1 MYTGSVSVFYGN
13 TSVRGVRYDSRVR
26 PVMNHS
32 KPTTVSFSMSLY
44 QILSI
49 NEKQQKVDLNVWA
62 IQKWNDDFLGWN
74 PYLYGMINTTYCHL
88 TRYGCRIL
96 ISVTGER
103 FFLMNYVVMNREET
117 ERYINVVV
125 TTNYW
130 KGEKGAEVKF
140 MYPALYRT
148 SCLLDIRFFPY
159 DQQACK
165 LTISSWTSSKSDINY
180 EPEYESVNMDNFL
193 PNEEWVVV
201 SFNIKRVEEKFVCC
215 PEPWVLLEAVLVVRR
230 KPLYYIV
237 NLVIP
242 TSVITLVA
250 VTGFFTAA
258 STSSERREK
267 LSLGIDSLL
276 AMSILMMMVYEQMPT
291 SSDFVPLFGIFYLS
305 ITLIILSCQLI
316 SVYIKYT
323 TLFTITSFTET
334 TFFKNEKQQNVDL
347 NVWAIQIWNDDF
359 LGWNPYLYGMINTTI
374 LPFDAIW
381 LPDTYLYNSVVM
393 NREETERYI
402 NVVVTTNYWK
412 GEKGAEVKFMYP
424 ALYRTSC
431 LLHIRREKLSLGIDS
446 LLAMSI
452 LMMMV
457 SEQMPTSS
465 DFVPLFGIFYLS
477 IIFIIFIGTLF
488 TAFILNVH
496 LQKMYAKLVSPIVS
510 YIFFGRIAQW
520 LRMRPPTML
529 LELWNET
536 GETFGK
542 KDKTKAKRVEMKN
555 QKMPKV
561 TSSSSGLNLLRS
573 NSGSGRAPLA
583 APISARSYISMDDMK
598 RGAARRNWRRLVKKI
613 NSNKQNGV
621 KNCGGGERGQ
631 LRQAGRKKVPAAIS
645 VPHGEPGPL
654 MLSASAISAFS
665 VTGDSTILESKLKR
679 SFRNN
684 EISKFIKS
692 IFVCFHIT
700 LNFTYALEWE
710 YLALVL
716 DRALLIVFSLVVF
729 TVTSIMI
736 LVGEAMHLS
745 YELAA
750 KEF

>member
-1 MYTGSVSVFYGN
+1 MARVVGWFMTIIGVVIGAREALMDDYGEFLPHI
-13 TSVRGVRYDSRVR
+13 RLAKDLMDPRRYDSRVR

-49 NEKQQKVDLNVWA
+49 NEKQQNVDLNVWA

-74 PYLYGMINTTYCHL
+74 PYLYGMINTT
-88 TRYGCRIL
+88 IL
-96 ISVTGER
+96 PFDAIWLPDTYLYNS
-103 FFLMNYVVMNREET
+103 VVMNREET

-276 AMSILMMMVYEQMPT
+276 AMSILMMMV
-291 SSDFVPLFGIFYLS
+291 
-305 ITLIILSCQLI
+305 
-316 SVYIKYT
+316 
-323 TLFTITSFTET
+323 
-334 TFFKNEKQQNVDL
+334 
-347 NVWAIQIWNDDF
+347 
-359 LGWNPYLYGMINTTI
+359 
-374 LPFDAIW
+374 
-381 LPDTYLYNSVVM
+381 
-393 NREETERYI
+393 
-402 NVVVTTNYWK
+402 
-412 GEKGAEVKFMYP
+412 
-424 ALYRTSC
+424 
-431 LLHIRREKLSLGIDS
+431 
-446 LLAMSI
+446 
-452 LMMMV
+452 

-496 LQKMYAKLVSPIVS
+496 LQKMYAKPVSPIVS
-510 YIFFGRIAQW
+510 YIFFGRIAHW
-520 LRMRPPTML
+520 LHMRPPTML

-536 GETFGK
+536 GVTFGK
-542 KDKTKAKRVEMKN
+542 EIQKKPKRLDINKN

-561 TSSSSGLNLLRS
+561 TSSSSGLNLLKS
-573 NSGSGRAPLA
+573 SSGSGRAPLA

-598 RGAARRNWRRLVKKI
+598 REAARRNWRRLVKKI

-631 LRQAGRKKVPAAIS
+631 LRQAGRKKVPAAIA

-679 SFRNN
+679 R
-684 EISKFIKS
+684 
-692 IFVCFHIT
+692 
-700 LNFTYALEWE
+700 YALEWE
-710 YLALVL
+710 YLASVL
-716 DRALLIVFSLVVF
+716 DRVLLIVFSLVVF

>member
-1 MYTGSVSVFYGN
+1 MG
-13 TSVRGVRYDSRVR
+13 
-26 PVMNHS
+26 
-32 KPTTVSFSMSLY
+32 
-44 QILSI
+44 
-49 NEKQQKVDLNVWA
+49 
-62 IQKWNDDFLGWN
+62 
-74 PYLYGMINTTYCHL
+74 
-88 TRYGCRIL
+88 
-96 ISVTGER
+96 
-103 FFLMNYVVMNREET
+103 
-117 ERYINVVV
+117 
-125 TTNYW
+125 
-130 KGEKGAEVKF
+130 
-140 MYPALYRT
+140 
-148 SCLLDIRFFPY
+148 
-159 DQQACK
+159 
-165 LTISSWTSSKSDINY
+165 
-180 EPEYESVNMDNFL
+180 
-193 PNEEWVVV
+193 VV

-276 AMSILMMMVYEQMPT
+276 AMSILMMMV
-291 SSDFVPLFGIFYLS
+291 
-305 ITLIILSCQLI
+305 
-316 SVYIKYT
+316 
-323 TLFTITSFTET
+323 
-334 TFFKNEKQQNVDL
+334 
-347 NVWAIQIWNDDF
+347 
-359 LGWNPYLYGMINTTI
+359 
-374 LPFDAIW
+374 
-381 LPDTYLYNSVVM
+381 
-393 NREETERYI
+393 
-402 NVVVTTNYWK
+402 
-412 GEKGAEVKFMYP
+412 
-424 ALYRTSC
+424 
-431 LLHIRREKLSLGIDS
+431 
-446 LLAMSI
+446 
-452 LMMMV
+452 

-496 LQKMYAKLVSPIVS
+496 LQKMYAKPVSPIVS

-536 GETFGK
+536 GVTFGK
-542 KDKTKAKRVEMKN
+542 KDKMKLKRVEMKN

-561 TSSSSGLNLLRS
+561 TSSSSGLNLLKS

-598 RGAARRNWRRLVKKI
+598 REAARRNWRRLVKKI

-631 LRQAGRKKVPAAIS
+631 LRQAGRKKVPSAIS

-679 SFRNN
+679 R
-684 EISKFIKS
+684 
-692 IFVCFHIT
+692 
-700 LNFTYALEWE
+700 
-710 YLALVL
+710 
-716 DRALLIVFSLVVF
+716 
-729 TVTSIMI
+729 
-736 LVGEAMHLS
+736 
-745 YELAA
+745 
-750 KEF
+750 

>member
-1 MYTGSVSVFYGN
+1 MVRVVGWLLAIIGTVLGAREALMDDYGEFLPHI
-13 TSVRGVRYDSRVR
+13 RLAKDLMDPRRYDSRVR

-49 NEKQQKVDLNVWA
+49 NEKQQNVDLNVWA

-74 PYLYGMINTTYCHL
+74 PYLYGMINTT
-88 TRYGCRIL
+88 IL
-96 ISVTGER
+96 PFDAIWLPDTYLYNS
-103 FFLMNYVVMNREET
+103 VVMNREET

-276 AMSILMMMVYEQMPT
+276 AMSILMMMV
-291 SSDFVPLFGIFYLS
+291 
-305 ITLIILSCQLI
+305 
-316 SVYIKYT
+316 
-323 TLFTITSFTET
+323 
-334 TFFKNEKQQNVDL
+334 
-347 NVWAIQIWNDDF
+347 
-359 LGWNPYLYGMINTTI
+359 
-374 LPFDAIW
+374 
-381 LPDTYLYNSVVM
+381 
-393 NREETERYI
+393 
-402 NVVVTTNYWK
+402 
-412 GEKGAEVKFMYP
+412 
-424 ALYRTSC
+424 
-431 LLHIRREKLSLGIDS
+431 
-446 LLAMSI
+446 
-452 LMMMV
+452 

-496 LQKMYAKLVSPIVS
+496 LQKMYAKPVSPIVS
-510 YIFFGRIAQW
+510 FIFFGKIAHW

-536 GETFGK
+536 GVTFGK
-542 KDKTKAKRVEMKN
+542 KDQKKPKRLEIKN

-561 TSSSSGLNLLRS
+561 TSSSSGLNLLKS
-573 NSGSGRAPLA
+573 ASGSGRAPLA

-598 RGAARRNWRRLVKKI
+598 REAARRNWRRLVKKI
-613 NSNKQNGV
+613 NSNKQNGL
-621 KNCGGGERGQ
+621 KNNTGGERGQ
-631 LRQAGRKKVPAAIS
+631 LRQAGRKKVPSAIA

-665 VTGDSTILESKLKR
+665 VTGNDATILESKLKR
-679 SFRNN
+679 R
-684 EISKFIKS
+684 
-692 IFVCFHIT
+692 
-700 LNFTYALEWE
+700 YALEWE
-710 YLALVL
+710 YLASVL
-716 DRALLIVFSLVVF
+716 DRVLLIVFSLVVF
-729 TVTSIMI
+729 TVTSVMI

>member
-1 MYTGSVSVFYGN
+1 MVGVVVFLLAIMGAVFGAREALMDDYGEFLPHIRLAKDL
-13 TSVRGVRYDSRVR
+13 TDPRRYDSRVR

-49 NEKQQKVDLNVWA
+49 NEKQQNVDLNVWA

-74 PYLYGMINTTYCHL
+74 PYLYGMINTT
-88 TRYGCRIL
+88 IL
-96 ISVTGER
+96 PFDAIWLPDTYLYNS
-103 FFLMNYVVMNREET
+103 VVMNREET

-130 KGEKGAEVKF
+130 KGETGAEVKF

-180 EPEYESVNMDNFL
+180 EPEHESVNMDNFL

-276 AMSILMMMVYEQMPT
+276 AMSILMMMV
-291 SSDFVPLFGIFYLS
+291 
-305 ITLIILSCQLI
+305 
-316 SVYIKYT
+316 
-323 TLFTITSFTET
+323 
-334 TFFKNEKQQNVDL
+334 
-347 NVWAIQIWNDDF
+347 
-359 LGWNPYLYGMINTTI
+359 
-374 LPFDAIW
+374 
-381 LPDTYLYNSVVM
+381 
-393 NREETERYI
+393 
-402 NVVVTTNYWK
+402 
-412 GEKGAEVKFMYP
+412 
-424 ALYRTSC
+424 
-431 LLHIRREKLSLGIDS
+431 
-446 LLAMSI
+446 
-452 LMMMV
+452 

-496 LQKMYAKLVSPIVS
+496 LQKMYAKPVSPIVS

-536 GETFGK
+536 GVTFGK
-542 KDKTKAKRVEMKN
+542 EGQKNSKTIPKN
-555 QKMPKV
+555 HKMIPKV
-561 TSSSSGLNLLRS
+561 TSSSSGLHLLKS

-598 RGAARRNWRRLVKKI
+598 REAARRNWRRLVAKI

-621 KNCGGGERGQ
+621 KIVGGGERGQ
-631 LRQAGRKKVPAAIS
+631 LRQANRKKMAPSAIS

-679 SFRNN
+679 R
-684 EISKFIKS
+684 
-692 IFVCFHIT
+692 
-700 LNFTYALEWE
+700 YALEWE
-710 YLALVL
+710 YLASVL
-716 DRALLIVFSLVVF
+716 DRVLLIVFSLVVF
-729 TVTSIMI
+729 AVTSIMI

-750 KEF
+750 KEL

>member
-1 MYTGSVSVFYGN
+1 MARVVGWFLAIIGTVLGAREALMDDYGEFLPHI
-13 TSVRGVRYDSRVR
+13 RLAKDLMDPRRYDSRVR

-49 NEKQQKVDLNVWA
+49 NEKQQNVDLNVWA

-74 PYLYGMINTTYCHL
+74 PYLYGMINTT
-88 TRYGCRIL
+88 IL
-96 ISVTGER
+96 PFDAIWLPDTYLYNR
-103 FFLMNYVVMNREET
+103 QYVVMNREET

-276 AMSILMMMVYEQMPT
+276 AMSILMMMV
-291 SSDFVPLFGIFYLS
+291 
-305 ITLIILSCQLI
+305 
-316 SVYIKYT
+316 
-323 TLFTITSFTET
+323 
-334 TFFKNEKQQNVDL
+334 
-347 NVWAIQIWNDDF
+347 
-359 LGWNPYLYGMINTTI
+359 
-374 LPFDAIW
+374 
-381 LPDTYLYNSVVM
+381 
-393 NREETERYI
+393 
-402 NVVVTTNYWK
+402 
-412 GEKGAEVKFMYP
+412 
-424 ALYRTSC
+424 
-431 LLHIRREKLSLGIDS
+431 
-446 LLAMSI
+446 
-452 LMMMV
+452 

-496 LQKMYAKLVSPIVS
+496 LQKMYAKPVSPIVS
-510 YIFFGRIAQW
+510 FIFFGKIAHW

-536 GETFGK
+536 GVTFGK
-542 KDKTKAKRVEMKN
+542 KDQKKPKRLEIKN

-561 TSSSSGLNLLRS
+561 TSSSSGLNLLKS
-573 NSGSGRAPLA
+573 ASGSGRAPLA

-598 RGAARRNWRRLVKKI
+598 REAARRNWRRLVKKI

-621 KNCGGGERGQ
+621 KNNTGGERGQ
-631 LRQAGRKKVPAAIS
+631 LRQAGRKKVPSAIAL
-645 VPHGEPGPL
+645 PHGEPGPL

-665 VTGDSTILESKLKR
+665 VTGNDATILESKLKR
-679 SFRNN
+679 R
-684 EISKFIKS
+684 
-692 IFVCFHIT
+692 
-700 LNFTYALEWE
+700 YALEWE
-710 YLALVL
+710 YLASVL
-716 DRALLIVFSLVVF
+716 DRVLLIVFSLVVF
-729 TVTSIMI
+729 TVTSVMI

>member
-1 MYTGSVSVFYGN
+1 MFVCFRCLNPQLLQKRTMARVVGWFLAIIGTVLGAREALMDDYGEFLPHI
-13 TSVRGVRYDSRVR
+13 RLAKDLMDPRRYDSRVR

-49 NEKQQKVDLNVWA
+49 NEKQQNVDLNVWA

-74 PYLYGMINTTYCHL
+74 PYLYGMINTT
-88 TRYGCRIL
+88 IL
-96 ISVTGER
+96 PFDAIWLPDTYLYNS
-103 FFLMNYVVMNREET
+103 VVMNREET

-276 AMSILMMMVYEQMPT
+276 AMSILMMMV
-291 SSDFVPLFGIFYLS
+291 
-305 ITLIILSCQLI
+305 
-316 SVYIKYT
+316 
-323 TLFTITSFTET
+323 
-334 TFFKNEKQQNVDL
+334 
-347 NVWAIQIWNDDF
+347 
-359 LGWNPYLYGMINTTI
+359 
-374 LPFDAIW
+374 
-381 LPDTYLYNSVVM
+381 
-393 NREETERYI
+393 
-402 NVVVTTNYWK
+402 
-412 GEKGAEVKFMYP
+412 
-424 ALYRTSC
+424 
-431 LLHIRREKLSLGIDS
+431 
-446 LLAMSI
+446 
-452 LMMMV
+452 

-496 LQKMYAKLVSPIVS
+496 LQKMYAKPVSPIVS
-510 YIFFGRIAQW
+510 FIFFGKIAHW

-536 GETFGK
+536 GVTFGK
-542 KDKTKAKRVEMKN
+542 KDQKKPKRLEIKN

-561 TSSSSGLNLLRS
+561 TSSSSGLNLLKS
-573 NSGSGRAPLA
+573 ASGSGRAPLA

-598 RGAARRNWRRLVKKI
+598 REAARRNWRRLVKKI

-621 KNCGGGERGQ
+621 KNNTGGERGQ
-631 LRQAGRKKVPAAIS
+631 LRQAGRKKVPSAIAL
-645 VPHGEPGPL
+645 PHGEPGPL

-665 VTGDSTILESKLKR
+665 VTGNDATILESKLKR
-679 SFRNN
+679 R
-684 EISKFIKS
+684 
-692 IFVCFHIT
+692 
-700 LNFTYALEWE
+700 YALEWE
-710 YLALVL
+710 YLASVL
-716 DRALLIVFSLVVF
+716 DRVLLIVFSLVVF
-729 TVTSIMI
+729 TVTSVMI

>member
-1 MYTGSVSVFYGN
+1 MARVVGWFLAIIGTVLGAREALMDDYGEFLPHI
-13 TSVRGVRYDSRVR
+13 RLAKDLMDPRRYDSRVR

-49 NEKQQKVDLNVWA
+49 NEKQQNVDLNVWA

-74 PYLYGMINTTYCHL
+74 PYLYGMINTT
-88 TRYGCRIL
+88 IL
-96 ISVTGER
+96 PFDAIWLPDTYLYNS
-103 FFLMNYVVMNREET
+103 VVMNREET

-276 AMSILMMMVYEQMPT
+276 AMSILMMMV
-291 SSDFVPLFGIFYLS
+291 
-305 ITLIILSCQLI
+305 
-316 SVYIKYT
+316 
-323 TLFTITSFTET
+323 
-334 TFFKNEKQQNVDL
+334 
-347 NVWAIQIWNDDF
+347 
-359 LGWNPYLYGMINTTI
+359 
-374 LPFDAIW
+374 
-381 LPDTYLYNSVVM
+381 
-393 NREETERYI
+393 
-402 NVVVTTNYWK
+402 
-412 GEKGAEVKFMYP
+412 
-424 ALYRTSC
+424 
-431 LLHIRREKLSLGIDS
+431 
-446 LLAMSI
+446 
-452 LMMMV
+452 

-496 LQKMYAKLVSPIVS
+496 LQKMYAKPVSPIVS
-510 YIFFGRIAQW
+510 FIFFGKIAHW

-536 GETFGK
+536 GVTFGK
-542 KDKTKAKRVEMKN
+542 KDQKKPKRLEIKN

-561 TSSSSGLNLLRS
+561 TSSSSGLNLLKS
-573 NSGSGRAPLA
+573 ASGSGRAPLA

-598 RGAARRNWRRLVKKI
+598 REAARRNWRRLVKKI

-621 KNCGGGERGQ
+621 KNNTGGERGQ
-631 LRQAGRKKVPAAIS
+631 LRQAGRKKVP
-645 VPHGEPGPL
+645 
-654 MLSASAISAFS
+654 SAIALPHAFS
-665 VTGDSTILESKLKR
+665 VTGNDATILESKLKR
-679 SFRNN
+679 R
-684 EISKFIKS
+684 
-692 IFVCFHIT
+692 
-700 LNFTYALEWE
+700 YALEWE
-710 YLALVL
+710 YLASVL
-716 DRALLIVFSLVVF
+716 DRVLLIVFSLVVF
-729 TVTSIMI
+729 TVTSVMI
-736 LVGEAMHLS
+736 LDLKIVHYIVYGTVAEMNDGS
-745 YELAA
+745 
-750 KEF
+750 

>member
-1 MYTGSVSVFYGN
+1 MS
-13 TSVRGVRYDSRVR
+13 
-26 PVMNHS
+26 HS

-49 NEKQQKVDLNVWA
+49 VSLIYMLYKLFTNICFTESTFIQNEKQQNVDLNAWA
-62 IQKWNDDFLGWN
+62 IQMMQIWLPDT
-74 PYLYGMINTTYCHL
+74 YLYN
-88 TRYGCRIL
+88 
-96 ISVTGER
+96 S
-103 FFLMNYVVMNREET
+103 VVMNREET

-130 KGEKGAEVKF
+130 NGEKGAEVKF
-140 MYPALYRT
+140 MFSLYRT
-148 SCLLDIRFFPY
+148 SCLLDIRFYPY

-165 LTISSWTSSKSDINY
+165 LTMSSWTLSKSDINY

-276 AMSILMMMVYEQMPT
+276 AMSILMMMV
-291 SSDFVPLFGIFYLS
+291 
-305 ITLIILSCQLI
+305 
-316 SVYIKYT
+316 
-323 TLFTITSFTET
+323 
-334 TFFKNEKQQNVDL
+334 
-347 NVWAIQIWNDDF
+347 
-359 LGWNPYLYGMINTTI
+359 
-374 LPFDAIW
+374 
-381 LPDTYLYNSVVM
+381 
-393 NREETERYI
+393 
-402 NVVVTTNYWK
+402 
-412 GEKGAEVKFMYP
+412 
-424 ALYRTSC
+424 
-431 LLHIRREKLSLGIDS
+431 
-446 LLAMSI
+446 
-452 LMMMV
+452 

-477 IIFIIFIGTLF
+477 IIFIIFIGNSQL
-488 TAFILNVH
+488 
-496 LQKMYAKLVSPIVS
+496 SPIVS
-510 YIFFGRIAQW
+510 YIFFGRVGLYFLVKPILILQIAHW

-536 GETFGK
+536 GVTFGK
-542 KDKTKAKRVEMKN
+542 KDKMKPKRVEMKN

-561 TSSSSGLNLLRS
+561 TSSSSGLNLLKS

-598 RGAARRNWRRLVKKI
+598 REAARRNWRRLVKKI

-631 LRQAGRKKVPAAIS
+631 LRQAGRKKVLAAIS

-679 SFRNN
+679 R
-684 EISKFIKS
+684 
-692 IFVCFHIT
+692 
-700 LNFTYALEWE
+700 YALEWE
-710 YLALVL
+710 YLASVL
-716 DRALLIVFSLVVF
+716 DRVLLIVFSLVVF

>member
-1 MYTGSVSVFYGN
+1 
-13 TSVRGVRYDSRVR
+13 
-26 PVMNHS
+26 
-32 KPTTVSFSMSLY
+32 MSLY

-49 NEKQQKVDLNVWA
+49 NEKQQNVDLNVWA

-74 PYLYGMINTTYCHL
+74 PYLYGMINTT
-88 TRYGCRIL
+88 IL
-96 ISVTGER
+96 PFDAIWLPDTYLYNRWG
-103 FFLMNYVVMNREET
+103 LMNYEKKT

-125 TTNYW
+125 TTSYW

-140 MYPALYRT
+140 MYPAL
-148 SCLLDIRFFPY
+148 FFPY
-159 DQQACK
+159 GQQACK

-180 EPEYESVNMDNFL
+180 EPEYES
-193 PNEEWVVV
+193 
-201 SFNIKRVEEKFVCC
+201 EKFVCC

-276 AMSILMMMVYEQMPT
+276 AMSILMMMV
-291 SSDFVPLFGIFYLS
+291 
-305 ITLIILSCQLI
+305 
-316 SVYIKYT
+316 
-323 TLFTITSFTET
+323 
-334 TFFKNEKQQNVDL
+334 
-347 NVWAIQIWNDDF
+347 
-359 LGWNPYLYGMINTTI
+359 
-374 LPFDAIW
+374 
-381 LPDTYLYNSVVM
+381 
-393 NREETERYI
+393 
-402 NVVVTTNYWK
+402 
-412 GEKGAEVKFMYP
+412 
-424 ALYRTSC
+424 
-431 LLHIRREKLSLGIDS
+431 
-446 LLAMSI
+446 
-452 LMMMV
+452 

-496 LQKMYAKLVSPIVS
+496 LQKMYAKPVSPIVS
-510 YIFFGRIAQW
+510 YIFFGRVSLLLPSALYFSIHGGIQIAQW

-536 GETFGK
+536 GVTFGK
-542 KDKTKAKRVEMKN
+542 KYKMKAKRMEMKN

-561 TSSSSGLNLLRS
+561 TSSSSGLNLLKS
-573 NSGSGRAPLA
+573 NSGAICEWKGNCFRWLTRLED
-583 APISARSYISMDDMK
+583 RSFEKSNNGFKNQINTQKSMDDMK
-598 RGAARRNWRRLVKKI
+598 REAARRNWRRLVKKI

-621 KNCGGGERGQ
+621 KNCGDGERGQ

-679 SFRNN
+679 R
-684 EISKFIKS
+684 
-692 IFVCFHIT
+692 
-700 LNFTYALEWE
+700 YALEWE
-710 YLALVL
+710 YLASVL
-716 DRALLIVFSLVVF
+716 DRVLLIVFSLVVF
-729 TVTSIMI
+729 TVTSVMI

>member
-1 MYTGSVSVFYGN
+1 MDDYGEFLPHI
-13 TSVRGVRYDSRVR
+13 RLAKDLMDPRRYDSRVR

-49 NEKQQKVDLNVWA
+49 NEKQQNVDLNVWA

-74 PYLYGMINTTYCHL
+74 PYLYGMINTT
-88 TRYGCRIL
+88 IL
-96 ISVTGER
+96 PFDAIWLPDTYLYNS
-103 FFLMNYVVMNREET
+103 VVMNREET

-215 PEPWVLLEAVLVVRR
+215 PESWVLLEAVLVVRR

-258 STSSERREK
+258 STSSE
-267 LSLGIDSLL
+267 
-276 AMSILMMMVYEQMPT
+276 
-291 SSDFVPLFGIFYLS
+291 
-305 ITLIILSCQLI
+305 
-316 SVYIKYT
+316 
-323 TLFTITSFTET
+323 
-334 TFFKNEKQQNVDL
+334 
-347 NVWAIQIWNDDF
+347 
-359 LGWNPYLYGMINTTI
+359 
-374 LPFDAIW
+374 
-381 LPDTYLYNSVVM
+381 
-393 NREETERYI
+393 
-402 NVVVTTNYWK
+402 
-412 GEKGAEVKFMYP
+412 
-424 ALYRTSC
+424 
-431 LLHIRREKLSLGIDS
+431 RREKLSLGIDS

-496 LQKMYAKLVSPIVS
+496 LQKMYAKPVSPIVS
-510 YIFFGRIAQW
+510 YIFFGRIAHW
-520 LRMRPPTML
+520 LHMRPPTML

-536 GETFGK
+536 GVTFGK
-542 KDKTKAKRVEMKN
+542 EVQKKPKRLDINKN

-561 TSSSSGLNLLRS
+561 TSSSSGLNLLKS
-573 NSGSGRAPLA
+573 SSGSGRAPLA
-583 APISARSYISMDDMK
+583 APISARSYM
-598 RGAARRNWRRLVKKI
+598 
-613 NSNKQNGV
+613 
-621 KNCGGGERGQ
+621 
-631 LRQAGRKKVPAAIS
+631 
-645 VPHGEPGPL
+645 
-654 MLSASAISAFS
+654 
-665 VTGDSTILESKLKR
+665 
-679 SFRNN
+679 
-684 EISKFIKS
+684 
-692 IFVCFHIT
+692 
-700 LNFTYALEWE
+700 
-710 YLALVL
+710 
-716 DRALLIVFSLVVF
+716 
-729 TVTSIMI
+729 
-736 LVGEAMHLS
+736 
-745 YELAA
+745 
-750 KEF
+750 

>member
-1 MYTGSVSVFYGN
+1 MVRVVGWFLAIIGTVLGAREALMDDYGEFLPHI
-13 TSVRGVRYDSRVR
+13 RLAKDLMDPRRYDSRVR

-49 NEKQQKVDLNVWA
+49 NEKQQNVDLNVWA

-74 PYLYGMINTTYCHL
+74 PYLYGMINTT
-88 TRYGCRIL
+88 IL
-96 ISVTGER
+96 PFDAIWLPDTYLYNS
-103 FFLMNYVVMNREET
+103 VVMNREET

-276 AMSILMMMVYEQMPT
+276 AMSILMMMV
-291 SSDFVPLFGIFYLS
+291 
-305 ITLIILSCQLI
+305 
-316 SVYIKYT
+316 
-323 TLFTITSFTET
+323 
-334 TFFKNEKQQNVDL
+334 
-347 NVWAIQIWNDDF
+347 
-359 LGWNPYLYGMINTTI
+359 
-374 LPFDAIW
+374 
-381 LPDTYLYNSVVM
+381 
-393 NREETERYI
+393 
-402 NVVVTTNYWK
+402 
-412 GEKGAEVKFMYP
+412 
-424 ALYRTSC
+424 
-431 LLHIRREKLSLGIDS
+431 
-446 LLAMSI
+446 
-452 LMMMV
+452 

-496 LQKMYAKLVSPIVS
+496 LQKMYAKPVSPIVS
-510 YIFFGRIAQW
+510 FIFFGKIAHW

-536 GETFGK
+536 GVTFGK
-542 KDKTKAKRVEMKN
+542 KDQKKPKRLEIKN

-561 TSSSSGLNLLRS
+561 TSSSSGLNLLKS
-573 NSGSGRAPLA
+573 TSGSGRAPLA

-598 RGAARRNWRRLVKKI
+598 REAARRNWRRLVKKI

-621 KNCGGGERGQ
+621 KNNTGGERGQ
-631 LRQAGRKKVPAAIS
+631 LRQAGRKKVPSAIA

-665 VTGDSTILESKLKR
+665 VTGNDATILESKLKR
-679 SFRNN
+679 R
-684 EISKFIKS
+684 
-692 IFVCFHIT
+692 
-700 LNFTYALEWE
+700 YALEWE
-710 YLALVL
+710 YLASVL
-716 DRALLIVFSLVVF
+716 DRVLLIVFSLVVF
-729 TVTSIMI
+729 TVTSVMI

>member
-1 MYTGSVSVFYGN
+1 MARVVGWFLAIFGTVLGAREALMDDYGEFLPHI
-13 TSVRGVRYDSRVR
+13 RLAKDLMDPRRYDSRVR

-49 NEKQQKVDLNVWA
+49 NEKQQNVDLNVWA

-74 PYLYGMINTTYCHL
+74 PYLYGMINTT
-88 TRYGCRIL
+88 IL
-96 ISVTGER
+96 PFDAIWLPDTYLYNS
-103 FFLMNYVVMNREET
+103 VVMNREET

-276 AMSILMMMVYEQMPT
+276 AMSILMMMV
-291 SSDFVPLFGIFYLS
+291 
-305 ITLIILSCQLI
+305 
-316 SVYIKYT
+316 
-323 TLFTITSFTET
+323 
-334 TFFKNEKQQNVDL
+334 
-347 NVWAIQIWNDDF
+347 
-359 LGWNPYLYGMINTTI
+359 
-374 LPFDAIW
+374 
-381 LPDTYLYNSVVM
+381 
-393 NREETERYI
+393 
-402 NVVVTTNYWK
+402 
-412 GEKGAEVKFMYP
+412 
-424 ALYRTSC
+424 
-431 LLHIRREKLSLGIDS
+431 
-446 LLAMSI
+446 
-452 LMMMV
+452 

-496 LQKMYAKLVSPIVS
+496 LQKMYAKPVSPIVS
-510 YIFFGRIAQW
+510 FIFFGKIAHW

-536 GETFGK
+536 GVTFGK
-542 KDKTKAKRVEMKN
+542 KDHKKPKRLEIKN

-561 TSSSSGLNLLRS
+561 TSSSSGLNLLKS
-573 NSGSGRAPLA
+573 ASGSGRAPLA

-598 RGAARRNWRRLVKKI
+598 REAARRNWRRLVKKI

-621 KNCGGGERGQ
+621 KNNTGGERGQ
-631 LRQAGRKKVPAAIS
+631 LRQAGRKKVPSAIAL
-645 VPHGEPGPL
+645 PHGEPGPL

-665 VTGDSTILESKLKR
+665 VTGNDATILESKLKR
-679 SFRNN
+679 R
-684 EISKFIKS
+684 
-692 IFVCFHIT
+692 
-700 LNFTYALEWE
+700 YALEWE
-710 YLALVL
+710 YLASVL
-716 DRALLIVFSLVVF
+716 DRVLLIVFSLVVF
-729 TVTSIMI
+729 TVTSVMI
-736 LVGEAMHLS
+736 LDLKIVHYIVYGTVAEMNDGS
-745 YELAA
+745 
-750 KEF
+750 

>member
-1 MYTGSVSVFYGN
+1 MCKRPEERWKCANMVLRMTMMMMMMMMMVGTSTAAREALMDDYGEFLPHI
-13 TSVRGVRYDSRVR
+13 RLAKDLMDPRRYDSRVR

-49 NEKQQKVDLNVWA
+49 NEKQQNVDLNVWA

-74 PYLYGMINTTYCHL
+74 PYLYGMINTT
-88 TRYGCRIL
+88 IL
-96 ISVTGER
+96 PFDAIWLPDTYLYNS
-103 FFLMNYVVMNREET
+103 VVMNREET

-201 SFNIKRVEEKFVCC
+201 SFNIKRIEEKFVCC

-276 AMSILMMMVYEQMPT
+276 AMSILMMMV
-291 SSDFVPLFGIFYLS
+291 
-305 ITLIILSCQLI
+305 
-316 SVYIKYT
+316 
-323 TLFTITSFTET
+323 
-334 TFFKNEKQQNVDL
+334 
-347 NVWAIQIWNDDF
+347 
-359 LGWNPYLYGMINTTI
+359 
-374 LPFDAIW
+374 
-381 LPDTYLYNSVVM
+381 
-393 NREETERYI
+393 
-402 NVVVTTNYWK
+402 
-412 GEKGAEVKFMYP
+412 
-424 ALYRTSC
+424 
-431 LLHIRREKLSLGIDS
+431 
-446 LLAMSI
+446 
-452 LMMMV
+452 

-496 LQKMYAKLVSPIVS
+496 LQKMYSKPVSPIIS
-510 YIFFGRIAQW
+510 YIFFGRIAHW

-536 GETFGK
+536 GVTFGK
-542 KDKTKAKRVEMKN
+542 AIKKPKRTD
-555 QKMPKV
+555 QKIKSLPKV

-573 NSGSGRAPLA
+573 SGSGMAPLA

-598 RGAARRNWRRLVKKI
+598 REAARRNWRRLVRKI
-613 NSNKQNGV
+613 NANKANQNGGCNA
-621 KNCGGGERGQ
+621 KNPGGGERGQ
-631 LRQAGRKKVPAAIS
+631 LRQAARKKNAPAAIS

-679 SFRNN
+679 R
-684 EISKFIKS
+684 
-692 IFVCFHIT
+692 
-700 LNFTYALEWE
+700 YALEWE
-710 YLALVL
+710 YLASVL
-716 DRALLIVFSLVVF
+716 DRVLLIVFSLVVF
-729 TVTSIMI
+729 FVTSIMI

-750 KEF
+750 KEL

>member
-1 MYTGSVSVFYGN
+1 MVGVVGWFMVIIGVVLGAREALMDDYGEFLPHI
-13 TSVRGVRYDSRVR
+13 RLAKDLMDPRRYDSRVR

-49 NEKQQKVDLNVWA
+49 NEKQQNVDLNVWA

-74 PYLYGMINTTYCHL
+74 PYLYGMINTT
-88 TRYGCRIL
+88 IL
-96 ISVTGER
+96 PFDAIWLPDTYLYNS
-103 FFLMNYVVMNREET
+103 VVMNREET

-276 AMSILMMMVYEQMPT
+276 AMSILMMMV
-291 SSDFVPLFGIFYLS
+291 
-305 ITLIILSCQLI
+305 
-316 SVYIKYT
+316 
-323 TLFTITSFTET
+323 
-334 TFFKNEKQQNVDL
+334 
-347 NVWAIQIWNDDF
+347 
-359 LGWNPYLYGMINTTI
+359 
-374 LPFDAIW
+374 
-381 LPDTYLYNSVVM
+381 
-393 NREETERYI
+393 
-402 NVVVTTNYWK
+402 
-412 GEKGAEVKFMYP
+412 
-424 ALYRTSC
+424 
-431 LLHIRREKLSLGIDS
+431 
-446 LLAMSI
+446 
-452 LMMMV
+452 

-496 LQKMYAKLVSPIVS
+496 LQKMYAKPVSPIVS

-536 GETFGK
+536 GVTFGK
-542 KDKTKAKRVEMKN
+542 KDKMKAKRVEMKN

-561 TSSSSGLNLLRS
+561 TSSSSGLNLLKS

-598 RGAARRNWRRLVKKI
+598 REAARRNWRRLVKKI

-679 SFRNN
+679 R
-684 EISKFIKS
+684 
-692 IFVCFHIT
+692 
-700 LNFTYALEWE
+700 YALEWE
-710 YLALVL
+710 YLASVL
-716 DRALLIVFSLVVF
+716 DRVLLIVFSLVVF
-729 TVTSIMI
+729 TVTSVMI